1 MTFNPASILAADGPI
16 ARRLGEQYEQRPEQ
30 IAMIEAVEQALDG
43 GEKLMVE
50 AGTGVGKSFAY
61 LLPAV
66 AHILRAGERGADQ
79 KRRVIVS
86 THTIALQEQ
95 IIQKDIPLLQ
105 AILPGVE
112 DAAGGGG
119 DEFSAVLVKGRG
131 NYVSLRRMNRTWE
144 RKASLFDESSEERT
158 IRDIVA
164 WSKETGD
171 GSLASLPQLEAP
183 GVWNDVQSDSEDCMG
198 KRCPTYKECFY
209 QSARRRMMNADL
221 LVVNHALFFADLA
234 LRAESDGGYAI
245 LPPYDAVILD
255 EAHTIEDVA
264 SDHFGLSVTRFQ
276 VGYLLSRLYQA
287 KRHRGVLPSL
297 QSKLDIRL
305 FNNTVLALEKTY
317 TAMENFFD
325 ELIVWHEQSSGGG
338 RGNGRIREPD
348 PISNNLTPLLHELA
362 LMLLRVKNALD
373 GEDDRMEIQGYAD
386 RAQSMGDTIK
396 ALIHKS
402 VPDSVYWV
410 EVTKRG
416 RFDRVKLCS
425 SPIEVGPLMKQRLFD
440 AKTSKGDPLP
450 VVMTS
455 ATLATAPRKLS
466 RKTPVE
472 TSAEP
477 RPAAQ
482 VAAPDK
488 FAHLKNRLGCAEA
501 TTQLLGSPYD
511 YAGQAELVVAR
522 HLPDPGARAFF
533 DAAMP
538 TLLRH
543 LDDSDGG
550 AFVLFTSY
558 AMLKRTAD
566 WIRPHLMQRSM
577 PILVQGEG
585 VQRTAM
591 LESFKQD
598 HRSVLLGTD
607 SFWQGV
613 DVQGDALRCVIITR
627 LPFVVPDRPLVEA
640 RTERIKARGGNPFA
654 DYSLPEAV
662 LKFKQ
667 GFGRLIRSKQDT
679 GKVIVL
685 DSRMMTRP
693 YGRKFIEALPN
704 LPVTEDQRPN
714 HVPGNNPGID
724 PNPYD
729 PAWS

>member
-1 MTFNPASILAADGPI
+1 MTFNPASILADDGPI
-16 ARRLGEQYEQRPEQ
+16 ARRLGDQYEQRPEQ
-30 IAMIEAVEQALDG
+30 LAMIEAVEQALDG
-43 GEKLMVE
+43 GEQLMVE

-79 KRRVIVS
+79 KRRVIIS

-95 IIQKDIPLLQ
+95 LIQKDIPLLQ

-112 DAAGGGG
+112 GGG

-297 QSKLDIRL
+297 QSKIDIRL
-305 FNNTVLALEKTY
+305 FNNTVLALEKAY
-317 TAMENFFD
+317 TATENFFD
-325 ELIVWHEQSSGGG
+325 ELIVWHEQYG

-348 PISNNLTPLLHELA
+348 PISNTLTPLLHELA

-396 ALIHKS
+396 ALIHHT

-416 RFDRVKLCS
+416 RYDRVKLCS
-425 SPIEVGPLMKQRLFD
+425 SPIEVGPLMKQRLFET
-440 AKTSKGDPLP
+440 KTSKGDPLP

-455 ATLATAPRKLS
+455 ATLATAPRKAS
-466 RKTPVE
+466 PQA
-472 TSAEP
+472 SAEP
-477 RPAAQ
+477 RPATQIAG
-482 VAAPDK
+482 PDK
-488 FAHLKNRLGCAEA
+488 FAHLKHRLGCAAA
-501 TTQLLGSPYD
+501 TTLLLGSPYD
-511 YAGQAELVVAR
+511 YAGQAELIVAR
-522 HLPDPGARAFF
+522 HLPDPGAREFF

-543 LDDSDGG
+543 LDESDGG

-566 WIRPHLMQRSM
+566 WIRPRLLQRNM

-585 VQRTAM
+585 MQRTAM
-591 LESFKQD
+591 LDTFKQN

-613 DVQGDALRCVIITR
+613 DVQGDALRCVVITR
-627 LPFVVPDRPLVEA
+627 LPFVVPDRPLIEA
-640 RTERIKARGGNPFA
+640 RTERIKARGGNPFT

-679 GKVIVL
+679 GKVVVL
-685 DSRMMTRP
+685 DSRLMTRP

-704 LPVTEDQRPN
+704 LPVHEDRRPE
-714 HVPGNNPGID
+714 PDPD
-724 PNPYD
+724 PNAYD

>member
-1 MTFNPASILAADGPI
+1 M
-16 ARRLGEQYEQRPEQ
+16 
-30 IAMIEAVEQALDG
+30 
-43 GEKLMVE
+43 
-50 AGTGVGKSFAY
+50 
-61 LLPAV
+61 
-66 AHILRAGERGADQ
+66 
-79 KRRVIVS
+79 
-86 THTIALQEQ
+86 
-95 IIQKDIPLLQ
+95 
-105 AILPGVE
+105 
-112 DAAGGGG
+112 
-119 DEFSAVLVKGRG
+119 
-131 NYVSLRRMNRTWE
+131 
-144 RKASLFDESSEERT
+144 
-158 IRDIVA
+158 
-164 WSKETGD
+164 
-171 GSLASLPQLEAP
+171 
-183 GVWNDVQSDSEDCMG
+183 
-198 KRCPTYKECFY
+198 
-209 QSARRRMMNADL
+209 
-221 LVVNHALFFADLA
+221 
-234 LRAESDGGYAI
+234 
-245 LPPYDAVILD
+245 
-255 EAHTIEDVA
+255 
-264 SDHFGLSVTRFQ
+264 
-276 VGYLLSRLYQA
+276 SRLYQA

-297 QSKLDIRL
+297 QSKLDLRL

-396 ALIHKS
+396 ALIHQS

-425 SPIEVGPLMKQRLFD
+425 SPLEVGPLSSSAGEASSERKPASRLV
-440 AKTSKGDPLP
+440 G
-450 VVMTS
+450 
-455 ATLATAPRKLS
+455 
-466 RKTPVE
+466 
-472 TSAEP
+472 
-477 RPAAQ
+477 
-482 VAAPDK
+482 PDN

-501 TTQLLGSPYD
+501 ATQLLGSPYD

-522 HLPDPGARAFF
+522 HLPDPGAREFF

-543 LDDSDGG
+543 LDKSDGG

-566 WIRPHLMQRSM
+566 WIRPHLMQRNM

-591 LESFKQD
+591 LDSFKQD

-704 LPVTEDQRPN
+704 LPVTEDQRPASAPGIP
-714 HVPGNNPGID
+714 PGNNPGID
-724 PNPYD
+724 PNQYD

>member
-1 MTFNPASILAADGPI
+1 MTFDPTAILAADGPI

-30 IAMIEAVEQALDG
+30 LAMIEAVEQALDG
-43 GEKLMVE
+43 GEQLMVE

-66 AHILRAGERGADQ
+66 AHVLRAGERGAEQ
-79 KRRVIVS
+79 KRRVIIS

-95 IIQKDIPLLQ
+95 IIEKDVPLLQ
-105 AILPGVE
+105 SIIPG
-112 DAAGGGG
+112 AGG

-158 IRDIVA
+158 IRDIVD
-164 WSKETGD
+164 WSKDTPD
-171 GSLASLPQLEAP
+171 GSLASLPQLESP
-183 GVWNDVQSDSEDCMG
+183 NVWNDVQSDSEDCLG
-198 KRCPTYKECFY
+198 KRCPTYNECFY
-209 QSARRRMMNADL
+209 QSARRRMMNADI

-245 LPPYDAVILD
+245 LPPYDAVVLD

-264 SDHFGLSVTRFQ
+264 SDHFGHSVTRFQ

-297 QSKLDIRL
+297 QGKLDIRL
-305 FNNTVLALEKTY
+305 FNNTVLALEKAY
-317 TAMENFFD
+317 TASENFFD
-325 ELIVWHEQSSGGG
+325 ELIVWHQHRGGS
-338 RGNGRIREPD
+338 NGRIREPK
-348 PISNNLTPLLHELA
+348 PISNTLTPLLHELA

-373 GEDDRMEIQGYAD
+373 GEDDRIEVQSYAD
-386 RAQSMGDTIK
+386 RAQSLGDTVK
-396 ALIHKS
+396 ALIDQT

-425 SPIEVGPLMKQRLFD
+425 SPVEVGPLMRQRLFES
-440 AKTSKGDPLP
+440 KTSRNDPLP
-450 VVMTS
+450 VIMTS
-455 ATLATAPRKLS
+455 ATLATAPRKSPPAKTASASEIKPAS
-466 RKTPVE
+466 R
-472 TSAEP
+472 
-477 RPAAQ
+477 
-482 VAAPDK
+482 VAGPDK
-488 FAHLKNRLGCAEA
+488 FAHLKQRLGCDEA
-501 TTQLLGSPYD
+501 RGLLLGSPYD
-511 YAGQAELVVAR
+511 YAGQAELIIAR
-522 HLPDPGARAFF
+522 HLPDPGRREFS

-543 LDDSDGG
+543 LDESDGG
-550 AFVLFTSY
+550 AFILFTSY
-558 AMLKRTAD
+558 AMLRQTAE
-566 WIRPHLMQRSM
+566 WIRPHLMQRCM
-577 PILVQGEG
+577 PMLVQGEG
-585 VQRTAM
+585 MQRTAM
-591 LESFKQD
+591 LDTFKRD

-613 DVQGDALRCVIITR
+613 DVRGEALRLVVITR
-627 LPFVVPDRPLVEA
+627 LPFVVPDRPLIEA

-679 GKVIVL
+679 GKVVVL

-693 YGRKFIEALPN
+693 YGRKFIEALPD
-704 LPVTEDQRPN
+704 LPVHEDRLPQPD
-714 HVPGNNPGID
+714 PD
-724 PNPYD
+724 PNAYD
-729 PAWS
+729 PAWH

>member
-16 ARRLGEQYEQRPEQ
+16 ARRLGDRYEQRPEQ
-30 IAMIEAVEQALDG
+30 LAMIEAVEQALDG
-43 GEKLMVE
+43 GEPLMVE

-66 AHILRAGERGADQ
+66 AHILRAGERGAEQ
-79 KRRVIVS
+79 KRRVIIS

-105 AILPGVE
+105 AILPGVT
-112 DAAGGGG
+112 DASGGGG

-131 NYVSLRRMNRTWE
+131 NYVSIRRMNRTWE

-221 LVVNHALFFADLA
+221 LVVNHALFFSDLA
-234 LRAESDGGYAI
+234 LRAESGGGYAI

-264 SDHFGLSVTRFQ
+264 SDHFGLSVTKFQ

-297 QSKLDIRL
+297 QSKIDIRL
-305 FNNTVLALEKTY
+305 FNNTVLALEKAY
-317 TAMENFFD
+317 TAGENFFD
-325 ELIVWHEQSSGGG
+325 ELMVWNEQYG
-338 RGNGRIREPD
+338 RGNGRIREPQ
-348 PISNNLTPLLHELA
+348 PISNPLTPLLHELA

-373 GEDDRMEIQGYAD
+373 TEDDRMEIQGYAD

-396 ALIHKS
+396 ALVNQT

-416 RFDRVKLCS
+416 RYDRVKLCS
-425 SPIEVGPLMKQRLFD
+425 SPIEVGALMKQRLFET
-440 AKTSKGDPLP
+440 KTSKGDPLP

-455 ATLATAPRKLS
+455 ATLATGG
-466 RKTPVE
+466 RKTA
-472 TSAEP
+472 T
-477 RPAAQ
+477 
-482 VAAPDK
+482 APTPQKNKNDA
-488 FAHLKNRLGCAEA
+488 FSHLKQRLGCVEA
-501 TTQLLGSPYD
+501 TTLLLGSPYD
-511 YAGQAELVVAR
+511 YAGQAELIVAR
-522 HLPDPGARAFF
+522 HLPDPGARDFF

-543 LDDSDGG
+543 LDESDGG

-566 WIRPHLMQRSM
+566 WIRPRLLQRNM

-585 VQRTAM
+585 MQRTAM
-591 LESFKQD
+591 LDEFKQN

-613 DVQGDALRCVIITR
+613 DVQGDALRCVVITR
-627 LPFVVPDRPLVEA
+627 LPFVVPDRPLIEA

-704 LPVTEDQRPN
+704 IPVLEDRRPD
-714 HVPGNNPGID
+714 PDPDPD
-724 PNPYD
+724 PNAYD